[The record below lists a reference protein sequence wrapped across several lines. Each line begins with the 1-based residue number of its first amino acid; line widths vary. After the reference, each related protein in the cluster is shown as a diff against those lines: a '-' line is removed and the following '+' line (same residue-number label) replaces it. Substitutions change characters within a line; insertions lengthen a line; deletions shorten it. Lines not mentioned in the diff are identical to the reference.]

1 MCHRSGTVTI
11 VTKIRPEQMG
21 HKALLRRGRSTK
33 GLQYAFLAVAAVS
46 AGVIGYAAF
55 DIGL

>member
-1 MCHRSGTVTI
+1 M
-11 VTKIRPEQMG
+11 TKIRPEQMG

-46 AGVIGYAAF
+46 ASVIGYAAF
-55 DIGL
+55 AIGL

>member
-1 MCHRSGTVTI
+1 M
-11 VTKIRPEQMG
+11 TKIRPEKMG

-46 AGVIGYAAF
+46 AGVIGYAALV
-55 DIGL
+55 IGL

>member
-1 MCHRSGTVTI
+1 M
-11 VTKIRPEQMG
+11 TKFRPEQMG
-21 HKALLRRGRSTK
+21 HKALLRRGRSSK

-55 DIGL
+55 AIGL